1 MPLELIVHLAIGV
14 AAWLITAHLFS
25 NKPVKLLIVIVV
37 AQLVYALIHYP
48 IAVESAKVLQQKL
61 TLSHYLFLLPFRIA
75 ISSISAFLLFAVSRK
90 IKLSHANYISG
101 FLLIALLAGGMLS
114 IKQMQKPKEAAISND
129 VQAEFVTKPKNDEN
143 EDSFYIR
150 CTHFR
155 KTNSDDNAEQ
165 LELIEMVVTPSLKS
179 AKLVSHDYGELK
191 EYSDD
196 VIAFE
201 GIKAGTRMGFIINR
215 GAATMSYNVNAIENG
230 QVGRLLFKGW
240 GTCERVKREN
250 RV

>member
-1 MPLELIVHLAIGV
+1 MKLNRLFFYFLLCTLSAPEAYANGKTINDLVQACDEGATAVEFGFCTGYILA
-14 AAWLITAHLFS
+14 
-25 NKPVKLLIVIVV
+25 
-37 AQLVYALIHYP
+37 
-48 IAVESAKVLQQKL
+48 AVESAE
-61 TLSHYLFLLPFRIA
+61 
-75 ISSISAFLLFAVSRK
+75 
-90 IKLSHANYISG
+90 NYISG